1 MVNVQYTPSYGNSIG
16 NLVMKIPPGD
26 EFDEFE
32 VASLRYPSGA
42 ASLFKGTFIGNL
54 PVSMENA
61 KKT

>member
-42 ASLFKGTFIGNL
+42 A
-54 PVSMENA
+54 
-61 KKT
+61 